1 MDCESYENMN
11 LLEESHWWFVSRK
24 KIIKSILDIYVTK
37 NNSKSI
43 LEIGC
48 GSGGNLKLL
57 SEYGDIS
64 AIEMDNYSRKQA
76 NEKNICKVKDGRLP
90 NKLSINGLFD
100 TICLFDVLEHI
111 DNDLRSLKTIYDHLN
126 VDGKIILTVPA
137 YKFLW
142 SGHDVA
148 SHHKR
153 RYTKKQIVN
162 ILADSGFI
170 ICYSTYFNTLLFPI
184 ISFIRILNKVFIRKE
199 SNTDVKKENQI
210 INILLEKVFSLE
222 SKILPKIT
230 FPFGVSIL
238 AIGKK

>member
-11 LLEESHWWFVSRK
+11 FLEESHWWFVSRK
-24 KIIKSILDIYVTK
+24 KIIKNILDKYVTK
-37 NNSKSI
+37 NNRKSI

-57 SEYGDIS
+57 SSYGDIS
-64 AIEMDNYSRKQA
+64 AIEMDKFSRKKA
-76 NEKNICKVKDGRLP
+76 NEKNICKVIYGKLP
-90 NKLSINGLFD
+90 NELPFNGLFD

-111 DNDLRSLKTIYDHLN
+111 DNDLRSLKKIYDHLN

-153 RYTKKQIVN
+153 RYTKKKIIN
-162 ILADSGFI
+162 LLSDSGFK
-170 ICYSTYFNTLLFPI
+170 ICYSTYFNTILFPI
-184 ISFIRILNKVFIRKE
+184 IQSWATCDEIIKRQLFPILVFVPPPSVPGLIVTYSRI
-199 SNTDVKKENQI
+199 
-210 INILLEKVFSLE
+210 ILF
-222 SKILPKIT
+222 
-230 FPFGVSIL
+230 
-238 AIGKK
+238 